1 MNRSFS
7 PPLPLVSPSQR
18 PICLYFTCARAQKT
32 LSCRCESFFSYYT
45 YHSLVI
51 LFISTIVYPFP
62 LSTSQQRTYHY
73 LFLYIYSH
81 HVLYSFCKNN
91 IKSNYLYPET
101 IADTNRIPRT
111 AVYIPC
117 DPCIDKGSLC
127 VCVCVCVRSDLV
139 PHSSIIHR
147 LYLFFSFELEHTPFF
162 FTLPPF
168 YGRTSW
174 KLYMRVADSYSSM
187 PTLTCRRI
195 LWVIFA
201 RSCTLFIPN
210 FLLLHIGGLS
220 TAGK

>member
-32 LSCRCESFFSYYT
+32 LSCRCESFFFSHYT

-101 IADTNRIPRT
+101 ITDTNRIPRT

-127 VCVCVCVRSDLV
+127 VCMCVLCGVIWF
-139 PHSSIIHR
+139 HTAASSIVCI
-147 LYLFFSFELEHTPFF
+147 LFSLELEHTPFF
-162 FTLPPF
+162 SLFPPF

>member
-1 MNRSFS
+1 MSIFHIHSLYFINYDIESLLFS
-7 PPLPLVSPSQR
+7 SSPSCFPLPETDMLILYLCKSPKN
-18 PICLYFTCARAQKT
+18 PIMQVRIL
-32 LSCRCESFFSYYT
+32 FFSHYT

-101 IADTNRIPRT
+101 ITDTNRIPRT

-127 VCVCVCVRSDLV
+127 VCVCVCCA
-139 PHSSIIHR
+139 
-147 LYLFFSFELEHTPFF
+147 E
-162 FTLPPF
+162 
-168 YGRTSW
+168 
-174 KLYMRVADSYSSM
+174 
-187 PTLTCRRI
+187 
-195 LWVIFA
+195 
-201 RSCTLFIPN
+201 
-210 FLLLHIGGLS
+210 
-220 TAGK
+220 